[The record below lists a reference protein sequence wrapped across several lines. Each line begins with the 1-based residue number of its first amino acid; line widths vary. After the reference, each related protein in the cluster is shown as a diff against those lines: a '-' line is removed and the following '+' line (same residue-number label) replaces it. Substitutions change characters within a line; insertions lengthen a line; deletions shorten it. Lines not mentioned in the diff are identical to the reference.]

1 MKKSSE
7 RGAVIVEATLSL
19 TTFIFAIFTILS
31 IVNICYIQARMNTAL
46 NSAAK
51 EISQYT
57 YFYYK
62 FGLDKLQAI
71 WSEGLDDEATLA
83 KDTINGVG
91 TLVDSLSDAK
101 DSIQTGDF
109 EGLQSAINSG
119 YTNTES
125 LVTQYADRLAEDPKG
140 LIVGMGQMLLNE
152 GMDDL
157 KAKIMCEV
165 LGKAFIKK
173 NLKAFPSD
181 DPDNF
186 LKRYKVVDG
195 MAGLDFEYS
204 VFLKDGTSNLIQ
216 LVVTYDVRVLQ
227 LLNIDFDFTF
237 RHCVKTTA
245 WGRGI
250 SKIEPA
256 DSTPTPAV
264 EDAEEQAKSTIWDV
278 APGDRGKYITAQEK
292 KKYEY
297 TDTGHHY
304 DAYDP
309 DNNEFITIVSIDT
322 NTESYDTAR
331 EIKNRLNNMYQNMDM
346 GTSTMKDPFTV
357 TDENGKQVEMNKP
370 APEDTNYT
378 VVLVVPDNADME
390 TVNEAIRLFHETYP
404 DVKVEVRTG
413 YGSPSPEKPVE
424 NPGHNPQEPAEDAQA
439 S

>member
-1 MKKSSE
+1 MRKSSE

-19 TTFIFAIFTILS
+19 TTFIFAIFTLLS
-31 IVNICYIQARMNTAL
+31 IVNICYIQARINTAL

-62 FGLDKLQAI
+62 FGLDKLQGI
-71 WSEGLDDEATLA
+71 WSEGLDDESALA

-101 DSIQTGDF
+101 SSIDTGDF

-125 LVTQYADRLAEDPKG
+125 LVTQYADRLADDPKG

-152 GMDDL
+152 GIDDL
-157 KAKIMCEV
+157 KSKIMCEV

-173 NLKAFPSD
+173 NLKASPTD

-250 SKIEPA
+250 SKIEPS
-256 DSTPTPAV
+256 DSTPTPDVA
-264 EDAEEQAKSTIWDV
+264 EAEEQAKSTIWDE
-278 APGDRGKYITAQEK
+278 PSGERGKYITAQEK

-309 DNNEFITIVSIDT
+309 DNHEFITIVSVDT
-322 NTESYDTAR
+322 NAKSYESANA
-331 EIKNRLNNMYQNMDM
+331 IKNRLNNMYENMEM
-346 GTSTMKDPFTV
+346 GTSKLKDPFTV
-357 TDENGKQVEMNKP
+357 TDENGKQVEMTKP
-370 APEDTNYT
+370 SEEDTNYT
-378 VVLVVPDNADME
+378 VVLVVPDNADMAV
-390 TVNEAIRLFHETYP
+390 VNEAIRLFHESYP

-413 YGSPSPEKPVE
+413 YGSPTPEETVK
-424 NPGHNPQEPAEDAQA
+424 NPDPQTPAENDQGN
-439 S
+439 

>member
-1 MKKSSE
+1 MRKSNE
-7 RGAVIVEATLSL
+7 RGAVVVEATLSL

-31 IVNICYIQARMNTAL
+31 IVNICYIQARVNTAL

-71 WSEGLDDEATLA
+71 WSEGLDDAATLA
-83 KDTINGVG
+83 KDTITGGG

-101 DSIQTGDF
+101 SSIYTGDF
-109 EGLQSAINSG
+109 EGLYGAINSG

-125 LVTQYADRLAEDPKG
+125 LVTQYADRLADDPKG

-152 GMDDL
+152 GMDQV
-157 KAKIMCEV
+157 KSKIMCEV

-173 NLKAFPSD
+173 NLKASPTD

-195 MAGLDFEYS
+195 MKGLDFEYS

-237 RHCVKTTA
+237 RHCVKTIA

-250 SKIEPA
+250 SLIEPA
-256 DSTPTPAV
+256 DSTPTPDI
-264 EDAEEQAKSTIWDV
+264 EKAEEEAKSTIWDE
-278 APGDRGKYITAQEK
+278 AAGERGKYITAQEK
-292 KKYEY
+292 KNYDY
-297 TDTGHHY
+297 TDSGHKY

-322 NTESYDTAR
+322 NAQSYETANK
-331 EIKNRLNNMYQNMDM
+331 ITYKLNSMYQNMYD
-346 GTSTMKDPFTV
+346 GTSKLKDPFTV
-357 TDENGKQVEMNKP
+357 TDKDGKQVEMDKP
-370 APEDTNYT
+370 AEEDTNYT
-378 VVLVVPDNADME
+378 IVLVVPDNADMDV
-390 TVNEAIRLFHETYP
+390 VNEAIRKFNQTYP
-404 DVKVEVRTG
+404 DVKVEVKTG
-413 YGSPSPEKPVE
+413 YGSPAPKET
-424 NPGHNPQEPAEDAQA
+424 PQTPAENTQGN
-439 S
+439 